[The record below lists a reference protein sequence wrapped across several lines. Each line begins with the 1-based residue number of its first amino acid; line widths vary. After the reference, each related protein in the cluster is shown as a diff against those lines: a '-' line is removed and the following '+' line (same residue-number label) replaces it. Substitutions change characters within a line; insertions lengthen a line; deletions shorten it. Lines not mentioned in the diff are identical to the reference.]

1 MLIINYIKKKKP
13 DSMFIKAWENKRL
26 HALICLILW
35 AIFIAFIFLILG
47 SFEKNVKTPSNDN
60 NINEEEKIITFD
72 EMKEKLLHNKFE
84 YKYTLYLSGKNILY
98 YGVKNGLNDSGYK
111 EENDKIIRYVIENE
125 KEYQL
130 IMNTKVEVNNLYED
144 IDKNFID
151 LNYVFAL
158 LENMNKEIDEV
169 TESLY
174 YSNDE
179 LNIKIKINSE
189 NIESI
194 DILKGNDS
202 YFLEFSNVL

>member
-13 DSMFIKAWENKRL
+13 DSMFIKVWENKRL

-35 AIFIAFIFLILG
+35 AIFITFVFLILG

-84 YKYTLYLSGKNILY
+84 YKYSLYVNGKNILY
-98 YGVKNGLNDSGYK
+98 YGVKNELNDSGYK

-158 LENMNKEIDEV
+158 LDSMNKEIDEV

-194 DILKGNDS
+194 DILKGLDS

>member
-1 MLIINYIKKKKP
+1 
-13 DSMFIKAWENKRL
+13 MFIKVWENKRL

-35 AIFIAFIFLILG
+35 AIFITFVFLILG

-60 NINEEEKIITFD
+60 NINEEEKIITFG

-84 YKYTLYLSGKNILY
+84 YKYSLYVNGKNILY
-98 YGVKNGLNDSGYK
+98 YGVKNELNDSGYK

-144 IDKNFID
+144 IDKNLID

-158 LENMNKEIDEV
+158 LDNMNKEIDEV

-179 LNIKIKINSE
+179 LNIKIKINSDS
-189 NIESI
+189 IESI
-194 DILKGNDS
+194 DILKGLDS

>member
-13 DSMFIKAWENKRL
+13 DSMFIKVWENKRL

-35 AIFIAFIFLILG
+35 AIFIAFVLLILG
-47 SFEKNVKTPSNDN
+47 SFEKDTKIPSNDN
-60 NINEEEKIITFD
+60 KVNEEEKIITFD

-84 YKYTLYLSGKNILY
+84 YKYSLYVNSKNILY
-98 YGVKNGLNDSGYK
+98 YGVKNELNDSGYK

-158 LENMNKEIDEV
+158 LDNMNKEIDEV

-174 YSNDE
+174 YSNAE
-179 LNIKIKINSE
+179 LNVKIKINSE

>member
-13 DSMFIKAWENKRL
+13 DSMFIKVWENKRL

-35 AIFIAFIFLILG
+35 AIFITFVFLILG

-84 YKYTLYLSGKNILY
+84 YKYSLYVNSKNILY

-111 EENDKIIRYVIENE
+111 EENDKIIRYVIEND

-144 IDKNFID
+144 IDKNLID

-158 LENMNKEIDEV
+158 LDNMNKEIDEV

-179 LNIKIKINSE
+179 LNIKIKINSDS
-189 NIESI
+189 IESI
-194 DILKGNDS
+194 DILKDLDS

>member
-13 DSMFIKAWENKRL
+13 DSMFIKVWENKRL

-35 AIFIAFIFLILG
+35 AIFITFVFLILG

-84 YKYTLYLSGKNILY
+84 YKYSLYVNGKNILY
-98 YGVKNGLNDSGYK
+98 YGVKNELNDSGYK

-144 IDKNFID
+144 IDKNLID

-158 LENMNKEIDEV
+158 LDNMNKEIDEV

-179 LNIKIKINSE
+179 LNIKIKINSDS
-189 NIESI
+189 IESI
-194 DILKGNDS
+194 DILKGLDS

>member
-13 DSMFIKAWENKRL
+13 DSMFIKVWENKRL

-35 AIFIAFIFLILG
+35 AIFIAFVLLILG
-47 SFEKNVKTPSNDN
+47 SFEKDTKIPSNDN
-60 NINEEEKIITFD
+60 KVNEEEKIITFD

-84 YKYTLYLSGKNILY
+84 YKYSLYVNGKNILY
-98 YGVKNGLNDSGYK
+98 YGVKNELNDSGYK

-158 LENMNKEIDEV
+158 LDNMNKEIDEV

-174 YSNDE
+174 YSNAE
-179 LNIKIKINSE
+179 LNVKIKINSE

>member
-13 DSMFIKAWENKRL
+13 DSMFIKVWENKRL

-35 AIFIAFIFLILG
+35 AIFITFVFLILG
-47 SFEKNVKTPSNDN
+47 SFEKDTKIPSNDN

-84 YKYTLYLSGKNILY
+84 YKYSLYVNGKNILY
-98 YGVKNGLNDSGYK
+98 YGVKNELNDSGYK

>member
-13 DSMFIKAWENKRL
+13 DSMFIKVWENKRL

-35 AIFIAFIFLILG
+35 ALFIAFVLLILG
-47 SFEKNVKTPSNDN
+47 SFEKDTKIPSNDN
-60 NINEEEKIITFD
+60 KVNEEEKIITFD

-84 YKYTLYLSGKNILY
+84 YKYSLYVNSKNILY

-151 LNYVFAL
+151 LNFVFSL
-158 LENMNKEIDEV
+158 LDSMNKEIDEV

-174 YSNDE
+174 YSNAE
-179 LNIKIKINSE
+179 LNVKIKINSE

>member
-13 DSMFIKAWENKRL
+13 DSMFIKVWENKRL

-35 AIFIAFIFLILG
+35 AIFITLVLLILG
-47 SFEKNVKTPSNDN
+47 GFEKNVKTPSNDN

-84 YKYTLYLSGKNILY
+84 YKYTLYLDGKNILY
-98 YGVKNGLNDSGYK
+98 YGIKNELSDSGYK
-111 EENDKIIRYVIENE
+111 EENDKIIRYVIEDN

-158 LENMNKEIDEV
+158 LDNMNKEIDEV